1 MNSNLFTGLPQ
12 PGHGRQHTNF
22 FASFRKQS
30 TSDVVGIYQ
39 RPLCDY

>member
-1 MNSNLFTGLPQ
+1 VPT
-12 PGHGRQHTNF
+12 HKF